1 MFFSDFAA
9 NLKHFHLQ
17 LQLLLTHS
25 CSHCGGSNY
34 TVSGR
39 KKGKPPYSKPKG
51 SSAECEAKIELGITA
66 MDRPTLDSV
75 KRQLLAKIE
84 ETVVLP
90 AEITDQLISE
100 MSSECERELLS
111 LERTAN
117 VKIAIGT

>member
-1 MFFSDFAA
+1 
-9 NLKHFHLQ
+9 
-17 LQLLLTHS
+17 
-25 CSHCGGSNY
+25 
-34 TVSGR
+34 
-39 KKGKPPYSKPKG
+39 
-51 SSAECEAKIELGITA
+51 